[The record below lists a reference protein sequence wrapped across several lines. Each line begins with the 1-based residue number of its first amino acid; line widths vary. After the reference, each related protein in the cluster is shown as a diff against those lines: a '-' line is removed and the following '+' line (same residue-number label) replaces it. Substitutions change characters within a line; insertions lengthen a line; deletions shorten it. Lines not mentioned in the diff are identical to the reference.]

1 MKTYKQ
7 LFFTFFKIGL
17 FTFGGG
23 LAMIP
28 FIKSEVV
35 DKKKWLS
42 TSEMLD
48 VIAIAESTPGVLA
61 VNTASYVGYKIGK
74 FWGSFFSTIAVVLPS
89 LIVIII
95 ISLFI
100 QDFLAIQLVK
110 YAFYG
115 IKAGV
120 TVLIFRAALII
131 FKNAPKNTFGYT
143 LMIFAFLLTLFSI
156 YPSIILIIFGAII
169 GLGSY
174 TISLIE
180 FNVLTKKMNEYNFL
194 PQKLERGRK

>member
-35 DKKKWLS
+35 DKKKWLT

-61 VNTASYVGYKIGK
+61 VNTASYVGYKIG
-74 FWGSFFSTIAVVLPS
+74 
-89 LIVIII
+89 
-95 ISLFI
+95 
-100 QDFLAIQLVK
+100 
-110 YAFYG
+110 
-115 IKAGV
+115 
-120 TVLIFRAALII
+120 
-131 FKNAPKNTFGYT
+131 
-143 LMIFAFLLTLFSI
+143 
-156 YPSIILIIFGAII
+156 
-169 GLGSY
+169 
-174 TISLIE
+174 
-180 FNVLTKKMNEYNFL
+180 
-194 PQKLERGRK
+194 